1 MKSLY
6 LVLAIAGAIIP
17 YLFFID
23 HFSTTG
29 FGLGDF
35 IGGWFANSAAGGA
48 TADLLI
54 SSLVFWTYLIAR
66 KASNLWIYVLINVT
80 IGLSCALP
88 LYLYMSQRADAPV
101 PATERT

>member
-1 MKSLY
+1 MKNLY
-6 LVLAIAGAIIP
+6 LILAIAGAIIP

-35 IGGWFANSAAGGA
+35 IGAWFANSAAGGA

-88 LYLYMSQRADAPV
+88 LYLYMSQRAHVPV